1 MRKIAIVLTAT
12 MVVTGAYA
20 QKNKVVSAYNYN
32 KAFTRSG
39 KCSDLQKGVEAI
51 NLAQEHESTK
61 NNAKTWYY
69 SGNLY
74 YNILATKDEACKK
87 ISPDALN
94 EATNSYIKTLVLN
107 FEDAELKKLD
117 LEKEEDLKK
126 FFIAVQSKQKVSDES
141 YTADI
146 MGRKMPALAGEFGN
160 AGIDSFTKKD
170 YKGAKENFSKS
181 MMLTSFS
188 GKLDTLMLY
197 NTALASEYS
206 KDFETAKQSYDALIG
221 LKYNSNGNGGAEL
234 YRSMS
239 RMYKNEGNTEKSL
252 EYVRK
257 GREAYPNDNNLLV
270 EELEYYLQNNKHQE
284 ALNNLNTA
292 ITNDPSNHV
301 LYFARGTVYENLK
314 DETKA
319 VADYNKALE
328 VKPDYYDAAFNL
340 GAYYFNIGAEK
351 INEANKLP
359 LSAAAKYDA
368 FKKESEEAF
377 KKATPYVE
385 KANELKPEDVDTA
398 NMLIQLYMKT
408 SQFEKAKVLKAKY
421 Q

>member
-1 MRKIAIVLTAT
+1 M
-12 MVVTGAYA
+12 
-20 QKNKVVSAYNYN
+20 
-32 KAFTRSG
+32 
-39 KCSDLQKGVEAI
+39 EAI
-51 NLAQEHESTK
+51 KLAQEHESTK

-74 YNILATKDEACKK
+74 YNVLASKDEACKK
-87 ISPDALN
+87 IATDALDQ
-94 EATNSYIKTLVLN
+94 ATDSYLKTLVSN
-107 FEDAELKKLD
+107 SENAELKKLD
-117 LEKEEDLKK
+117 LEKEADLTK
-126 FFIAVQSKQKVSDES
+126 FFMALQSKQKVGDEM

-160 AGIDSFTKKD
+160 AGIDNFTKKD
-170 YKGAKENFSKS
+170 YKSAKENFGKS
-181 MMLTSFS
+181 FMLSSFS
-188 GKLDTLMLY
+188 GKMDTLMMY
-197 NTALASEYS
+197 NVALAAEYS
-206 KDFETAKQSYDALIG
+206 SDFETAKKTYDGLIG
-221 LKYNSNGNGGAEL
+221 LKYNSGGNGGADL

-239 RMYKNEGNTEKSL
+239 RIYKNEGNKEKSL

-257 GREAYPNDNNLLV
+257 GREAYPKDNNLLV
-270 EELEYYLQNNKHQE
+270 EELEYYLQNEKHQE
-284 ALNNLNTA
+284 ALNNLNEA
-292 ITNDPSNHV
+292 IVNDPKNEV

-319 VADYNKALE
+319 VADYTKALE
-328 VKPDYYDAAFNL
+328 VKPDYFDAAFNL
-340 GAYYFNIGAEK
+340 GAYFFNVGAEK

-359 LSAAAKYDA
+359 LSAATKYDA

-377 KKATPYVE
+377 KKATPFVE
-385 KANELKPEDVDTA
+385 KANQIKPEDVDTA